1 MRKKRFSLRFTNYK
15 SGVQY
20 VKNYFNIAV
29 RNLIRQKGYSLI
41 NALGLSLGVA
51 CFILILLFI
60 QDELRYDRYHEK
72 ANRIYRLTENIA
84 PAERSSSQPFSVA
97 PTLAHDYPA
106 MIEHAVRFFNMQ
118 APTLTLDNGPQLRF
132 NERKFFFVDST
143 VFEVFTFPFAKGDP
157 KTALLEP
164 YAVVMTEAMAK
175 KYFGSTDAMGQTL
188 RFEGQHNLKVTG
200 IIAPVPENS
209 HFKFD
214 FLASFSTITGMQNGV
229 KPQGWNWNPCWT
241 YLLLT
246 EGTSPEALAAQ
257 LPGFVKAYFPD
268 NIRDRVSL
276 HLQALTNIHL
286 RSHLDFEIEP
296 NSNIAYVYI
305 FSVIAGFVLLIACI
319 NFMNLATA
327 RSAKRARE
335 VGMRKVLGAERAQLI
350 RQFLGESFIMSLLA
364 VALAL
369 PLVDLSL
376 PFLNAFLGKALALD
390 LFGNSVLL
398 PSLIGVVVLVGFAA
412 GIYPAFVLS
421 AFRPLQVLKGRLNL
435 TGFDWTAVM
444 RKGLVITQFAIS
456 IILIIGTLF
465 AYKQLRYLQQAHLG
479 FDKEQVVMINILR
492 ANLASRYEELKNRLL
507 QNSNV
512 LRVTTS
518 EEVLGSKYQT
528 NPFKPQGFTENQQFQ
543 RLMVG
548 HDFVETFNL
557 ELVAGR
563 SFSKEYSTDDSLAVM
578 INEAMV
584 RHLNWGSPQ
593 AALGKGF
600 IGRRRTQVVIGVLK
614 DFHYASLH
622 NSIGPFVLDMADTEG
637 QHNFFDRYL
646 AVRIA
651 PENFQETLAALQ
663 QTWSEFLP
671 NRPFEYFFMDDEFE
685 KLYRAEA
692 NLSRIAGA
700 FAAFAIFVGCLGLFG
715 LTSFTSEQRT
725 KEIGIRKTLGASVA
739 NVTALLSKDFIKLV
753 LLANVVAWPVAW
765 FAMNEWLQN
774 FAYRIETSWWV
785 FALAGGLALLIA
797 LLTVST
803 QAIKAA
809 LANPVES
816 LRYE

>member
-1 MRKKRFSLRFTNYK
+1 MF
-15 SGVQY
+15 
-20 VKNYFNIAV
+20 KNYIIIAV

-60 QDELRYDRYHEK
+60 QDELSYDRHHEK
-72 ANRIYRLTENIA
+72 AGRIYRLTEVIA
-84 PAERSSSQPFSVA
+84 PAEHSSSQPFSVA
-97 PTLAHDYPA
+97 PTLANDYPV

-118 APTLTLDNGPQLRF
+118 APTLTLDNGPELHF
-132 NERKFFFVDST
+132 NERRFFFVDST
-143 VFEVFTFPFAKGDP
+143 VFEVFTFPFIKGDS
-157 KTALLEP
+157 KTALHAP
-164 YAVVMTEAMAK
+164 YSMVITEAMAK
-175 KYFGSTDAMGQTL
+175 KYFGGVDALGKTL
-188 RFEGQHNLKVTG
+188 RFEGQHDLKVTG

-229 KPQGWNWNPCWT
+229 KPAGWNWNPCWT

-246 EGTSPEALAAQ
+246 EGTSSEALAAK
-257 LPGFVKAYFPD
+257 LPGFVESYFPD

-276 HLQALTNIHL
+276 HLQALTDIHL
-286 RSHLDFEIEP
+286 HSHLDFEIAP

-305 FSVIAGFVLLIACI
+305 FSVIAGLVLLIACI

-350 RQFLGESFIMSLLA
+350 RQFLSESFIMSLLA
-364 VALAL
+364 VALAI

-376 PFLNAFLGKALALD
+376 PILNSFLNKAIAFD
-390 LFGNSVLL
+390 LLGNSVLL
-398 PSLIGVVVLVGFAA
+398 FSLIGTIVLVGFVA
-412 GIYPAFVLS
+412 GVYPAFVLS
-421 AFRPLQVLKGRLNL
+421 AFRPIQVLKGKLNL

-444 RKGLVITQFAIS
+444 RKGLVVAQFAIS
-456 IILIIGTLF
+456 IILIIGTLI
-465 AYKQLRYLQQAHLG
+465 AYNQLRYLQQANLG

-492 ANLASRYEELKNRLL
+492 ANLASRYDEIKNRLL
-507 QNSNV
+507 QNSQV
-512 LRVTTS
+512 LHVTTS

-548 HDFVETFNL
+548 YDFVETFNL

-563 SFSKEYSTDDSLAVM
+563 SFNKAFSTDDSLAVM

-593 AALGKGF
+593 EALGKGF
-600 IGRRRTQVVIGVLK
+600 TGRRRTQVVIGVLK

-622 NSIGPFVLDMADTEG
+622 NPIGPFVLDVADTESG
-637 QHNFFDRYL
+637 HNFFDRYL

-651 PENFQETLAALQ
+651 PESYQETLAYLQ

-671 NRPFEYFFMDDEFE
+671 NRPFEYFFMDDEHG
-685 KLYRAEA
+685 KLYRAEE
-692 NLSRIAGA
+692 NLGRVAGT
-700 FAAFAIFVGCLGLFG
+700 FAAFAIFVGCLGLLG
-715 LTSFTSEQRT
+715 LTSFTAEQRT
-725 KEIGIRKTLGASVA
+725 KEIGIRKVLGASVA
-739 NVTALLSKDFIKLV
+739 SVTTLLSKDFVKLV
-753 LLANVVAWPVAW
+753 VLANVVAWPVAW
-765 FAMNEWLQN
+765 FAMNNWLQN
-774 FAYRIETSWWV
+774 FAYRIEVSWWAFV
-785 FALAGGLALLIA
+785 LAGGVALLIA
-797 LLTVST
+797 LLTVSA
-803 QAIKAA
+803 QAIRTA
-809 LANPVES
+809 LANPVEA

>member
-1 MRKKRFSLRFTNYK
+1 MF
-15 SGVQY
+15 
-20 VKNYFNIAV
+20 KNYFIIAV

-41 NALGLSLGVA
+41 NALGLSLGVT

-60 QDELRYDRYHEK
+60 QDELSHDRYHKK
-72 ANRIYRLTENIA
+72 AGRIYRLTEVIA
-84 PAERSSSQPFSVA
+84 PAEHSSSQPFSVA
-97 PTLAHDYPA
+97 PTLANDYPA

-118 APTLTLDNGPQLRF
+118 APTLTLDNGPELRF
-132 NERKFFFVDST
+132 NERRFFFVDST
-143 VFEVFTFPFAKGDP
+143 VFEVFTFPFIKGDP
-157 KTALLEP
+157 KTALHAP
-164 YAVVMTEAMAK
+164 YSVVITEAMAK
-175 KYFGSTDAMGQTL
+175 KYFGGVDAMGKTL
-188 RFEGQHNLKVTG
+188 RFEGQHDLKVTG

-229 KPQGWNWNPCWT
+229 KPEGWNWNPCWT

-246 EGTSPEALAAQ
+246 QGTSPEALAAK
-257 LPGFVKAYFPD
+257 LPGFVKTYFPD

-276 HLQALTNIHL
+276 HLQALADIHL
-286 RSHLDFEIEP
+286 YSHLDFEIEP

-327 RSAKRARE
+327 RSARRARE

-350 RQFLGESFIMSLLA
+350 RQFLGESFLMSLLA

-376 PFLNAFLGKALALD
+376 PVLNAFLDKAIAFD
-390 LFGNSVLL
+390 LLGNRVLL
-398 PSLIGVVVLVGFAA
+398 LSLIGVVVLVGFVA
-412 GIYPAFVLS
+412 GVYPAFVLS
-421 AFRPLQVLKGRLNL
+421 AFRPIQVLKGKFNL

-444 RKGLVITQFAIS
+444 RKGLVVAQFAIS

-465 AYKQLRYLQQAHLG
+465 AYNQLRYLQRAHLG

-492 ANLASRYEELKNRLL
+492 ANLAARYDEIKNLLL
-507 QNSNV
+507 QNSQV

-548 HDFVETFNL
+548 YDFVETFNL
-557 ELVAGR
+557 ELAAGR

-593 AALGKGF
+593 EALGKGF
-600 IGRRRTQVVIGVLK
+600 TGRRRTQVVIGVLK

-622 NSIGPFVLDMADTEG
+622 NPIGPFVLDVADTESG
-637 QHNFFDRYL
+637 HNFFDRYL

-651 PENFQETLAALQ
+651 SENYQETLADLQ
-663 QTWSEFLP
+663 QTWAEFLP
-671 NRPFEYFFMDDEFE
+671 NRPFEYFFMDDELG
-685 KLYRAEA
+685 KLYRAEE
-692 NLSRIAGA
+692 NLGRVAGT
-700 FAAFAIFVGCLGLFG
+700 FSAFAIFVAAIGLLGMA
-715 LTSFTSEQRT
+715 SFAAEART
-725 KEIGIRKTLGASVA
+725 KEIGIRKILGASVSSIFI
-739 NVTALLSKDFIKLV
+739 NLSKDFLTLV
-753 LLANVVAWPVAW
+753 AIGMLLAWPIAY
-765 FAMNEWLQN
+765 FLMSRWLAD
-774 FAYRIETSWWV
+774 FAYRTEIGV
-785 FALAGGLALLIA
+785 LPFLLAGLLALLIA
-797 LLTVST
+797 WAAVSY
-803 QAIKAA
+803 QAIRAA
-809 LANPVES
+809 LANPVEA

>member
-1 MRKKRFSLRFTNYK
+1 MF
-15 SGVQY
+15 
-20 VKNYFNIAV
+20 KNYFIVAA
-29 RNLIRQKGYSLI
+29 RNLIRQKGYSVI
-41 NALGLSLGVA
+41 NALGLSLGVT

-72 ANRIYRLTENIA
+72 AGRIYRLTEVIA
-84 PAERSSSQPFSVA
+84 PAENSSSQPFSVA
-97 PTLAHDYPA
+97 PTLVNDYPA

-118 APTLTLDNGPQLRF
+118 APTLTLDNGPDLRF
-132 NERKFFFVDST
+132 NENRFFFVDST
-143 VFEVFTFPFAKGDP
+143 VFEVFTFPFIKGDP
-157 KTALLEP
+157 KTALNEP
-164 YAVVMTEAMAK
+164 YAVVITEPMAK
-175 KYFGSTDAMGQTL
+175 KYFGSVDAMGKTL
-188 RFEGQHNLKVTG
+188 RFEGQHDLKVSG

-229 KPQGWNWNPCWT
+229 KPEGWNWNPCWT

-246 EGTSPEALAAQ
+246 EGTTAEALAAK
-257 LPGFVKAYFPD
+257 LPDFVKTYFPD

-276 HLQALTNIHL
+276 HLQALTDIHL
-286 RSHLDFEIEP
+286 HSHLDYEIGP
-296 NSNIAYVYI
+296 NSDIAYVYI
-305 FSVIAGFVLLIACI
+305 FSVIAGLVLLIACI

-350 RQFLGESFIMSLLA
+350 RQFLSESFIMSLLA
-364 VALAL
+364 VALAI

-376 PFLNAFLGKALALD
+376 PILNGFLNKAIAFNLLG
-390 LFGNSVLL
+390 NRVLL
-398 PSLIGVVVLVGFAA
+398 LSLIGTIVLVGFVA
-412 GIYPAFVLS
+412 GVYPAFVLS
-421 AFRPLQVLKGRLNL
+421 AFRPIQVLKGKLNL

-444 RKGLVITQFAIS
+444 RKGLVVAQFAIS
-456 IILIIGTLF
+456 IILIIGTLI
-465 AYKQLRYLQQAHLG
+465 AYKQLRYLQQANLG

-492 ANLASRYEELKNRLL
+492 ANLAVRYDEIKNRLL
-507 QNSNV
+507 QNSHV
-512 LRVTTS
+512 LHVTTS
-518 EEVLGSKYQT
+518 EEVFGSKYQT
-528 NPFKPQGFTENQQFQ
+528 NPFKPQGSNEYQQFQ
-543 RLMVG
+543 RIMVG
-548 HDFVETFNL
+548 YDFAETFNL

-563 SFSKEYSTDDSLAVM
+563 SFNKAFSTDDSLAVM

-584 RHLNWGSPQ
+584 RDLNWGSPQ
-593 AALGKGF
+593 EALGKGF
-600 IGRRRTQVVIGVLK
+600 SGRRRTQVVIGVLK

-622 NSIGPFVLDMADTEG
+622 NPIGRFLLDMPDTEG

-651 PENFQETLAALQ
+651 PGNYQETLAYLQ

-671 NRPFEYFFMDDEFE
+671 NRPFEYFFMDDELG
-685 KLYRAEA
+685 KLYRAEE
-692 NLSRIAGA
+692 NLGRVAGT
-700 FAAFAIFVGCLGLFG
+700 FAAFAIFVGCLGLLG

-725 KEIGIRKTLGASVA
+725 KEIGIRKVLGASVA
-739 NVTALLSKDFIKLV
+739 SVTTLLSKDFVKLV
-753 LLANVVAWPVAW
+753 LLANVIAWPVAW
-765 FAMNEWLQN
+765 FAMNQWLQN
-774 FAYRIETSWWV
+774 FAYRINMSWWV
-785 FALAGGLALLIA
+785 FALAGGMALLIA

-809 LANPVES
+809 LANPVEA

>member
-1 MRKKRFSLRFTNYK
+1 M
-15 SGVQY
+15 
-20 VKNYFNIAV
+20 VKNYFIIAV
-29 RNLIRQKGYSLI
+29 RNLIRQKGYSVI
-41 NALGLSLGVA
+41 NALGLSLGVT

-60 QDELRYDRYHEK
+60 QDELSYDRYHQK
-72 ANRIYRLTENIA
+72 AGRIYRLTEAIA
-84 PAERSSSQPFSVA
+84 LAEHSSSQPFSVA
-97 PTLAHDYPA
+97 PTMANDYPA

-118 APTLTLDNGPQLRF
+118 APTLTLDNGPELRF
-132 NERKFFFVDST
+132 NERRFFFVDST
-143 VFEVFTFPFAKGDP
+143 VFEVFSFPFIKGDP
-157 KTALLEP
+157 KTALHEP
-164 YAVVMTEAMAK
+164 YSVVITEPMAK
-175 KYFGSTDAMGQTL
+175 KYFGSVDAVGKAL
-188 RFEGQHNLKVTG
+188 RFEGQHDLKVTG

-246 EGTSPEALAAQ
+246 EGSSPEALAAKF
-257 LPGFVKAYFPD
+257 PDFVKAYFPD

-276 HLQALTNIHL
+276 HLQALTDIHL
-286 RSHLDFEIEP
+286 HSHLDFEVEP

-327 RSAKRARE
+327 RSVKRARE
-335 VGMRKVLGAERAQLI
+335 VGMRKVLGAERSQLI
-350 RQFLGESFIMSLLA
+350 RQFLGESFLMSLLA

-376 PFLNAFLGKALALD
+376 PVLNAFLDKAIAFD
-390 LFGNSVLL
+390 LLGNRVLSL
-398 PSLIGVVVLVGFAA
+398 SLIGVVTLVGFVA

-421 AFRPLQVLKGRLNL
+421 AFRPIQVLKGKLNL
-435 TGFDWTAVM
+435 AGFDWTAVM
-444 RKGLVITQFAIS
+444 RKGLVVIQFAIS

-465 AYKQLRYLQQAHLG
+465 AYKQLRYLQQARLG

-492 ANLASRYEELKNRLL
+492 ANLAARYDEIKNRFL
-507 QNSNV
+507 QNSQV
-512 LRVTTS
+512 LHVTTS

-548 HDFVETFNL
+548 YGFVETFNL
-557 ELVAGR
+557 EVVAGR
-563 SFSKEYSTDDSLAVM
+563 SFSKAYSTDDSLAVM

-593 AALGKGF
+593 EALGKGF
-600 IGRRRTQVVIGVLK
+600 AGRRRTQVVIGVLK

-622 NSIGPFVLDMADTEG
+622 NPIGPFVLDMADTESG
-637 QHNFFDRYL
+637 HNFFDRYL
-646 AVRIA
+646 AIRIA
-651 PENFQETLAALQ
+651 PTNYQKTIGHLQ
-663 QTWSEFLP
+663 SVYADFLP
-671 NRPFEYFFMDDEFE
+671 NKPFEYFFMDDELD
-685 KLYRAEA
+685 KLYRGEVK
-692 NLSRIAGA
+692 LGRVTGT
-700 FAAFAIFVGCLGLFG
+700 FAAFGIFVGCLGLFG
-715 LTSFTSEQRT
+715 LTSFISEQRT
-725 KEIGIRKTLGASVA
+725 KEIGIRKVLGATVA
-739 NVTALLSKDFIKLV
+739 NVTALLSKDFVKLV
-753 LLANVVAWPVAW
+753 LLANLIAWPVAW
-765 FAMNEWLQN
+765 YAMNKWLQN
-774 FAYRIETSWWV
+774 FAYRIEISWWV
-785 FALAGGLALLIA
+785 FVLAGGMTLVIA
-797 LLTVST
+797 LVTVSA

-809 LANPVES
+809 LTNPVEA